1 LGWPT
6 DEQLAETSAGIY
18 SSSAQLFVSQLLQE
32 KGGPE
37 CLRNFLA
44 GLPDYLN
51 WQLAFEQAFQP
62 MFKTTLAVEKW
73 WALQITQFSGR
84 DLLHLLTREESAEQ
98 LDAVFQFPIHV
109 QIGQTAPMRTDISL
123 QTIIRGWSRTQQL
136 DMLKSKIWELGV
148 LRLRISPDYIA
159 LVDQYLEVM
168 QDYYKKRRS
177 STRILAAV
185 GLVSD
190 KSVEEAVAQLD
201 QLDTVRA
208 KMLPEPSAP
217 IVSATDPVTP

>member
-1 LGWPT
+1 
-6 DEQLAETSAGIY
+6 
-18 SSSAQLFVSQLLQE
+18 
-32 KGGPE
+32 
-37 CLRNFLA
+37 
-44 GLPDYLN
+44 
-51 WQLAFEQAFQP
+51 
-62 MFKTTLAVEKW
+62 
-73 WALQITQFSGR
+73 
-84 DLLHLLTREESAEQ
+84 